1 MANSWK
7 WKVTCY
13 HSIDDEE
20 KQVFIDIHE
29 IANDCIKQM
38 KKKYPALK
46 WSLLMIIHWGK
57 DILIKGGYI
66 GKDQCSSKSEHR

>member
-7 WKVTCY
+7 WKVTCS

-20 KQVFIDIHE
+20 KQVFIDSHE

-38 KKKYPALK
+38 KKKYPSFEVVIVDDHPLGQG
-46 WSLLMIIHWGK
+46 HFN
-57 DILIKGGYI
+57 
-66 GKDQCSSKSEHR
+66 

>member
-38 KKKYPALK
+38 KKKYPSFEVVIVDDHPLGQG
-46 WSLLMIIHWGK
+46 HFN
-57 DILIKGGYI
+57 
-66 GKDQCSSKSEHR
+66 

>member
-1 MANSWK
+1 MANNWR
-7 WKVTCY
+7 WKVPCY

-38 KKKYPALK
+38 KKKHPNYEV
-46 WSLLMIIHWGK
+46 IIVDDHPLGQ
-57 DILIKGGYI
+57 G
-66 GKDQCSSKSEHR
+66 HFN